1 MAEENK
7 YANEIMSEEEL
18 DGVAGGTCA
27 ETYSDADNFESLG
40 IKVYPREPGIPISD
54 LHTWTMMNLGDAF
67 NRFGVRVEGCNDDKT
82 PNKYFIKSVNVTRE
96 EVWEYIKSKI

>member
-1 MAEENK
+1 
-7 YANEIMSEEEL
+7 
-18 DGVAGGTCA
+18 
-27 ETYSDADNFESLG
+27 
-40 IKVYPREPGIPISD
+40 
-54 LHTWTMMNLGDAF
+54 MNLSDAF